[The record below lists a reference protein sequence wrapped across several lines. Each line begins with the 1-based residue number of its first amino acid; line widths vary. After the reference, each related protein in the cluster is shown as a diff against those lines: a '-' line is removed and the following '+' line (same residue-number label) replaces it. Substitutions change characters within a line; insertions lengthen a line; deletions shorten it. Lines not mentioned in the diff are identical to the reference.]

1 MKLIKPPD
9 EVVGEITIKENKDD
23 SSSTNNR

>member
-9 EVVGEITIKENKDD
+9 EVIGEVTLKEKKDD